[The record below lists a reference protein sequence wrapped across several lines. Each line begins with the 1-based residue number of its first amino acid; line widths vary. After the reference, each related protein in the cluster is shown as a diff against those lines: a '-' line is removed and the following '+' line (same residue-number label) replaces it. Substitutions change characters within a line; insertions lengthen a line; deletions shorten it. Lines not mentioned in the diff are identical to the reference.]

1 MSDLKLLNN
10 DDIIK
15 NEIRFKQTKID
26 NFFVTL

>member
-26 NFFVTL
+26 NFFVRL